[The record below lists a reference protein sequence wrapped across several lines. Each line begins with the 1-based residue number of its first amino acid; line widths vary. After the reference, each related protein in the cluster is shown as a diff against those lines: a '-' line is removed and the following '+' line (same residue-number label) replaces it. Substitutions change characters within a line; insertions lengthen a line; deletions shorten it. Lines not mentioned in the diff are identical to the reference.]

1 MSNDNK
7 TDLNDASQA
16 LKILSAYIGPDD
28 SLGQFAIKTINNV
41 IEKNSNNQKA
51 FEALDRLFS
60 KLKECLKASSEIAP
74 NDPIVKKTMDDIN
87 NDYEIVR
94 KSLG

>member
-7 TDLNDASQA
+7 TDLNDASHA

-51 FEALDRLFS
+51 LDRLFS

-74 NDPIVKKTMDDIN
+74 NDPIVKKTIDDIN

-94 KSLG
+94 KSL